1 MAAAPQVGCNLKLT
15 QNCRV
20 WLSACGRALP
30 RLCAEPKLG
39 GSLKGR
45 PYLGLLLL
53 AASVAHADTY
63 FVTVA
68 GIGGEAEYEQRFSG
82 WAKDMDKIVRAQ
94 PGAKVET
101 LTDKDATKANLE
113 SKLRSI
119 AQQAKADDSVVLML
133 IGHGTFDDR
142 DYKFALPGPDISAT
156 ELGQLLDRIQAKVL
170 VVNTTSSSGGS
181 IPILQKPKRVVI
193 TSTKGGTEKNVTV
206 FARYWIEALRDPAA
220 DADKN
225 GIVTALEAFKYAES
239 KTAKYFETQN
249 WLATEHC
256 LLEDAGKGEGV
267 KDPGPDNGEGQIA
280 GRFAVLHVGAA
291 ATATV
296 NDPKKLELLKKK
308 EELETQIDDLK
319 YHKAAMDTGRYRQ
332 ELQKLLIELAQT
344 QEELDK

>member
-1 MAAAPQVGCNLKLT
+1 MRIAQAF
-15 QNCRV
+15 
-20 WLSACGRALP
+20 AC
-30 RLCAEPKLG
+30 
-39 GSLKGR
+39 
-45 PYLGLLLL
+45 GLLLG
-53 AASVAHADTY
+53 AMAQASTY

-82 WAKDMDKIVRAQ
+82 WAKDVDKIVRSE

-101 LTDKDATKANLE
+101 LMDKDATKANLE
-113 SKLRSI
+113 AKLRSI
-119 AQQAKADDSVVLML
+119 AQQAKPDDSVVVML

-142 DYKFALPGPDISAT
+142 EYKLALPGPDITAT
-156 ELGQLLDRIQAKVL
+156 ELAQLLDRIQAKVL

-193 TSTKGGTEKNVTV
+193 TSTKTGTEKNVTV

-225 GIVTALEAFKYAES
+225 GIVTALEAFKYAEA

-267 KDPGPDNGEGQIA
+267 KDPSPENGEGAVA
-280 GRFAVLHVGAA
+280 GRFALLHLGATAA
-291 ATATV
+291 AV
-296 NDPKKLELLKKK
+296 KDPAKLELLKKK

-319 YHKAAMDTGRYRQ
+319 YHKAAMDTGQYRQ
-332 ELQKLLIELAQT
+332 QLQRLLIELAQT